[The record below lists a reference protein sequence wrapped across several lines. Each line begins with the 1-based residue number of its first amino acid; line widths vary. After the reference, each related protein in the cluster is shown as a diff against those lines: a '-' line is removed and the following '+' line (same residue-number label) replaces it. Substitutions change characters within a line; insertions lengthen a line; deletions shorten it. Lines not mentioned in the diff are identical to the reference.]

1 MAHFESGARERL
13 KVIEGG
19 QMIANASPAE
29 SAYASSVRLGRRR
42 RRALPAIVALAL
54 GLGALALA
62 PSSGLASA
70 GTEPCLQP
78 SPAKKLCLSVTDSP
92 DPVAYSVFDGNS
104 TWLQYTADLS
114 NPSRSK
120 LARVH
125 LTERL
130 PKGTTFVSAD
140 PSAGTCAQRGR
151 RVACKL
157 GSLARGASATV
168 DVVVTAPTALDPDPA
183 DTTLTNK
190 VVATFRKG
198 AKGSAKAHGKRARVK
213 QVETTTVSKSAGQTY
228 VPSGQTGKVG
238 TDPDQAQYANS
249 SIPNASTGVLAS
261 LEVEAADDFCHYGKV
276 EIDGKWYVC
285 RAGGFVQA
293 SVTDAVTGE
302 PYANPEDPLVFH
314 LAWDG
319 SLVSPKQTVSNFV
332 VFYQSTEDA
341 PIEVF
346 CARCNKDNSNL
357 PCLKNITKLD
367 DGGFAVDL
375 VKQDNGR
382 MR

>member
-1 MAHFESGARERL
+1 MRIAASAPERAHRYRAPSAAGRSL
-13 KVIEGG
+13 GPVL
-19 QMIANASPAE
+19 IAAVLAVLGTLAIAPG
-29 SAYASSVRLGRRR
+29 SSVAAG
-42 RRALPAIVALAL
+42 
-54 GLGALALA
+54 GSA
-62 PSSGLASA
+62 PCAK
-70 GTEPCLQP
+70 P
-78 SPAKKLCLSVTDSP
+78 SPAKKLCLSVSDSP

-104 TWLQYTADLS
+104 TWLQYTAELS

-120 LARVH
+120 LARVQ
-125 LTERL
+125 LEERL
-130 PKGTTFVSAD
+130 PKGATFVSAN

-157 GSLARGASATV
+157 GSLAKGASATV
-168 DVVVTAPTALDPDPA
+168 DVVVNAPTALDPDPA

-198 AKGSAKAHGKRARVK
+198 AKGSAKARGKRARVK

-238 TDPDQAQYANS
+238 TDPDEAQYANS

-285 RAGGFVQA
+285 RSGGFVQA

-302 PYANPEDPLVFH
+302 PYANPENPLVFH
-314 LAWDG
+314 LEWDG
-319 SLVSPKQTVSNFV
+319 SLVSPKQTVSNLV

>member
-1 MAHFESGARERL
+1 MTAT
-13 KVIEGG
+13 
-19 QMIANASPAE
+19 ASPVERAPA
-29 SAYASSVRLGRRR
+29 SARRGFRRR
-42 RRALPAIVALAL
+42 LAL
-54 GLGALALA
+54 LALA
-62 PSSGLASA
+62 AGLVALGASSSPAIATAGSA
-70 GTEPCLQP
+70 PCAKP

-104 TWLQYTADLS
+104 TWLQYTAELS
-114 NPSRSK
+114 NPGRSK
-120 LARVH
+120 LSRVV
-125 LTERL
+125 LKERL

-140 PSAGTCAQRGR
+140 PSAGTCVQRGR
-151 RVACKL
+151 RVACKI
-157 GSLARGASATV
+157 GSLAKGASATV
-168 DVVVTAPTALDPDPA
+168 DVVVNAPTALDPDPA

-302 PYANPEDPLVFH
+302 PYTNLENPLVFR
-314 LAWDG
+314 LEWDG

-332 VFYQSTEDA
+332 VFYQSTEDS

-346 CARCNKDNSNL
+346 CARCNKDDSNL